1 MGNPA
6 VLWNQVPY
14 AGYNQDLLSP
24 GISCWLTLK
33 HSWHTVPFVDCYPNV
48 LQVLQSFSGIY
59 NIHQT
64 ADNYIYCCKI
74 QCDIFNIFWAY
85 IPESSFSFQK
95 KKKKNNIL
103 GNILLKNNCT
113 LLIEEKGA
121 GTRSLTSSVQ
131 KDLEFVQ
138 SDTY

>member
-1 MGNPA
+1 MSFKCFSPSQEYITYIKLLITIFIA
-6 VLWNQVPY
+6 VRFNVTFLIY
-14 AGYNQDLLSP
+14 SE
-24 GISCWLTLK
+24 LTFLK
-33 HSWHTVPFVDCYPNV
+33 AAFHFR
-48 LQVLQSFSGIY
+48 
-59 NIHQT
+59 
-64 ADNYIYCCKI
+64 
-74 QCDIFNIFWAY
+74 
-85 IPESSFSFQK
+85 K